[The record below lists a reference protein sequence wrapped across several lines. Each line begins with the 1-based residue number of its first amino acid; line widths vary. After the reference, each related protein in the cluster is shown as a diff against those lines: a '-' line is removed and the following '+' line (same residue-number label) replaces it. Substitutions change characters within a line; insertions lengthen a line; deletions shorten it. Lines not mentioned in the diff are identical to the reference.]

1 MPPSVRRGVCSRG
14 RASTR
19 TGRHFPPP
27 SIFVEEPLNF
37 LRAGRFC
44 QRQRQQDGC
53 LLRTQVVCDH
63 HVGLVPIVVAN
74 DAPFSNPRALHHK
87 ALRFLTISPSSL
99 SRFPG
104 EPAPTLAITIPF
116 APAAT
121 KALASPGRVPVW
133 NERTINGQGRGA
145 PLGLWHPFFAMK
157 QPSCSGSTPAGR
169 PRGDRRTSRRQAAR
183 ARVRG
188 AFHHFT
194 SCQRIVPTRR

>member
-74 DAPFSNPRALHHK
+74 DAPFSNPRALHHNG
-87 ALRFLTISPSSL
+87 A
-99 SRFPG
+99 
-104 EPAPTLAITIPF
+104 TIPDDLPKF
-116 APAAT
+116 FVEI
-121 KALASPGRVPVW
+121 SW
-133 NERTINGQGRGA
+133 RT
-145 PLGLWHPFFAMK
+145 
-157 QPSCSGSTPAGR
+157 GSHTGDNDSFCAGR
-169 PRGDRRTSRRQAAR
+169 HQSVGKPGSRSGMERKNDQWPRPGGTAWPLAPVFCNEAAKLLGIDSRGPAT
-183 ARVRG
+183 RG
-188 AFHHFT
+188 SEDFA
-194 SCQRIVPTRR
+194 

>member
-27 SIFVEEPLNF
+27 SIFVEESLNF

-133 NERTINGQGRGA
+133 NERTINAPRPGGTAWPLAPVFCNEAAKLLGIDSRGPA
-145 PLGLWHPFFAMK
+145 TRGSEDFA
-157 QPSCSGSTPAGR
+157 
-169 PRGDRRTSRRQAAR
+169 
-183 ARVRG
+183 
-188 AFHHFT
+188 
-194 SCQRIVPTRR
+194 